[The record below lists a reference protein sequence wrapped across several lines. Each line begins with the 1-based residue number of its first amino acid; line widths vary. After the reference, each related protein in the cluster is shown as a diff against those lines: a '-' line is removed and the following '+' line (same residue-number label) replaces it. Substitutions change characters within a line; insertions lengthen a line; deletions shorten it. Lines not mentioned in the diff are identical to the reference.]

1 MLQKLKSRKGNH
13 VDNNVAY
20 YKKKRSNTNIPTFM
34 TSQSPTKVNV
44 MVSSDRIHHPF
55 KTNAFP
61 NLDHAKNISGGFGD
75 IFKIGE
81 LEQFR
86 DEFINISKNNRTQ
99 VFNPSTF
106 KRIKIK
112 TKSSQLHQ
120 GQIHNFFDI
129 LKVTRSSHRKD
140 IKDPFSI
147 DSTED

>member
-99 VFNPSTF
+99 VFNPRTF
-106 KRIKIK
+106 KISARTNTIVQMTMLKANFLSVLIGVGLLYLPKNGLKII
-112 TKSSQLHQ
+112 S
-120 GQIHNFFDI
+120 
-129 LKVTRSSHRKD
+129 
-140 IKDPFSI
+140 
-147 DSTED
+147 